1 MNTLKVALIS
11 SAIALSAGA
20 SSAAN
25 LIVNGGFNV
34 GGTLNGGFQTPG
46 VGSSALAGWTIYF
59 GNVDWITGYWQS
71 SDGDGFSV
79 DMDGTTRGGIS
90 QTINT
95 VIGKTYNLTFD
106 MSGNPDA
113 GPDTDTLNVFADVF
127 LPDATYTVGG
137 SNSRSNMGWS
147 QRSYTFTA
155 NATST
160 VIAFQ
165 SDSRNLCCY
174 GAAIDNVSV
183 SGAVPEPATW
193 GMMIL
198 GFGAAG
204 SMIRRRKMVSAAA

>member
-1 MNTLKVALIS
+1 MKLLKAALLA
-11 SAIALSAGA
+11 SAITLAAGSAG
-20 SSAAN
+20 AAN

-34 GGTLNGGFQTPG
+34 GASNNGGFQTVG
-46 VGSSALAGWTIYF
+46 VGNTAMTGWTVF
-59 GNVDWITGYWQS
+59 GGNVDWITGYWQS

-79 DMDGTTRGGIS
+79 DMDGNTQGTIG
-90 QTINT
+90 QTIST
-95 VIGKTYNLTFD
+95 VVGHKYKLTFD

-113 GPDTDTLNVFADVF
+113 GADTDVLGVYANGFLSPNATFATG
-127 LPDATYTVGG
+127 ANTHA
-137 SNSRSNMGWS
+137 NMGWS

-155 NATST
+155 NSTST
-160 VIAFQ
+160 LVAFQ
-165 SDSRNLCCY
+165 SFNRAPCCY

-204 SMIRRRKMVSAAA
+204 SMIRRRKTVAAAA

>member
-1 MNTLKVALIS
+1 MNTLKAAFLA
-11 SAIALSAGA
+11 SAITLAAGSAGA
-20 SSAAN
+20 SN
-25 LIVNGGFNV
+25 LIVNGGFAGPNAP
-34 GGTLNGGFQTPG
+34 NGGFTTVSTNGVIPG
-46 VGSSALAGWTIYF
+46 WSLFA

-79 DMDGTTRGGIS
+79 DMDGTTQGAIGQYI
-90 QTINT
+90 TT
-95 VIGKTYNLTFD
+95 VVGKTYNLTFD

-113 GPDTDTLNVFADVF
+113 GADTDILGVFANGF
-127 LPDATYTVGG
+127 LSPIATYSVTGA
-137 SNSRSNMGWS
+137 NSHGNMNWS

-155 NATST
+155 NSSST
-160 VIAFQ
+160 LIGFQ
-165 SDSRNLCCY
+165 SFNQNLCCY

-204 SMIRRRKMVSAAA
+204 SMIRRRKAVSAAA